1 MLIFCPIFRRSAT
14 FLTDAVETHQTR
26 LGPVEKTDLSVIL
39 LTGGTSAR
47 MGRDKADLP
56 FGPDTLLMFQLAR
69 IPPGIQIIVVGES
82 HDSLPAVVFTRENPV
97 GSGPVAAVAAGLEFV
112 DSPCVV
118 LLGVDTPF
126 ALPHLLSL
134 ELAPAV
140 DALIPRDLM
149 GKLQYLT
156 GIYRTQSVRWALD
169 RIGPPVG
176 KSMRQLIG
184 ELPTVE
190 HVQLTSGNAESFLDI
205 DTPADLAAALEMLRR
220 HPKVGP

>member
-26 LGPVEKTDLSVIL
+26 LEPVEKTDLSVIL
-39 LTGGTSAR
+39 LTGGTSRR

-69 IPPGIQIIVVGES
+69 IPLGIQIIVVGES
-82 HDSLPAVVFTRENPV
+82 HDSLPDVVFTRENPV

-140 DALIPRDLM
+140 DALIPRDLK
-149 GKLQYLT
+149 GKPQYLT

-184 ELPTVE
+184 ELLTVE